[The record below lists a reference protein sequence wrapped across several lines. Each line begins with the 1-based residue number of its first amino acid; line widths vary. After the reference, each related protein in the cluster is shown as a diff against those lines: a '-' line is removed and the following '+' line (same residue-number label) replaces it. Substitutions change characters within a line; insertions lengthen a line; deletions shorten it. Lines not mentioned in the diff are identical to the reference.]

1 MPDGQ
6 RALSPYQT
14 NKQTRS
20 LLQSFNNRI
29 QNWGN
34 DTLLYVFLKGVGEP
48 PICASAAVILAIKEA
63 IMFYRLDNYGWKNWF
78 SLEPP
83 CTANKICQMANNES
97 LKVDP
102 IMNNVIEM

>member
-1 MPDGQ
+1 MTEFKIGEMTHC
-6 RALSPYQT
+6 AVS
-14 NKQTRS
+14 
-20 LLQSFNNRI
+20 
-29 QNWGN
+29 
-34 DTLLYVFLKGVGEP
+34 LKGVGEP

-63 IMFYRLDNYGWKNWF
+63 IMFYRLDNHGWKNWF

-102 IMNNVIEM
+102 IMNNVIEMWIVFLNVNTNGR